1 MKTPWRISIVMLRN
15 VVGWATCG
23 TALLIGILAVS
34 TILSGVASARKVRA
48 APPTQAAS
56 PARAAQR
63 GQDVSV
69 APAGLAGE
77 ARHRRPTSLA
87 FAGDRLVVANRAT
100 GSVSV
105 VDVATR
111 RVTNEVPIARRL
123 SSIVALPCSTQPT
136 STQPTSTQ
144 PTTTQPNSI
153 YLLAT
158 DEATHELLV
167 LSRSGEDVAIVAR
180 HAVASYP
187 VDVRASGDGTWAAVT
202 SLWSRRLTVVDM
214 RWNARER
221 SGPPTISARHV
232 VDLPFAPRRLLIA
245 PDQRHVLVADNFG
258 GLLAIVDAATGVTR
272 SVSRIQGHHV
282 DGLASSHDGKRV
294 FVAHQ
299 ILNGRATTEDDPVFW
314 GVVLTNVMQ
323 GFEWESLMQ
332 GGLAHT
338 GEDET
343 GVRETDSREADAR
356 DAGNKTLARGEA
368 LPLGEPSHGT
378 GDPGAIWISSRG
390 KAVVCLSGVD
400 EVAVRSSATQP
411 MLRLPAGRRPLA
423 LAADADERW
432 CVVANELDDSLSIID
447 VATMQVAE
455 PLSLGPRPSLSAAD
469 RGERLFFDARLSL
482 DGWFSCHSCHVD
494 GHTNDMVNDNQGDDS
509 FGAPKRVPSL
519 LGVGQTG
526 PWAWNGSQKSLEAQ
540 IIKSLH
546 RTMRGGD
553 AAATDEHA
561 RELAEYLRM
570 LPAAP
575 SLAAARNEGPN
586 ESARRGALT
595 FQRTGCAECHA
606 GPQFTSPGTF
616 DVGLRDELGGSR
628 FNPPSLLGVSQRNA
642 YFHDARAR
650 RLEQV
655 LGAGDHPGAGL
666 SEQERRDLIEYLR
679 RL

>member
-1 MKTPWRISIVMLRN
+1 MKTPRRVASVVLGL
-15 VVGWATCG
+15 VVGWTTRVAEMLGGALFATG
-23 TALLIGILAVS
+23 
-34 TILSGVASARKVRA
+34 GVATGGIVTGGIATGGIVTSALFVPGVVTARVAQAEPVAHPGTKGPA
-48 APPTQAAS
+48 A
-56 PARAAQR
+56 
-63 GQDVSV
+63 
-69 APAGLAGE
+69 E
-77 ARHRRPTSLA
+77 MRHRRPASLA
-87 FAGDRLVVANRAT
+87 FSGDRLIVANRAS

-105 VDVATR
+105 VDVASR
-111 RVTNEVPIARRL
+111 RVTNEVLISRRL
-123 SSIVALPCSTQPT
+123 SSLIALPSSTQA
-136 STQPTSTQ
+136 SASC
-144 PTTTQPNSI
+144 
-153 YLLAT
+153 LLAT

-167 LSRSGEDVAIVAR
+167 LSRSGEEVTVVGRQAMAR
-180 HAVASYP
+180 YP
-187 VDVRASGDGTWAAVT
+187 VDVRVAVDGTWAAVT
-202 SLWSRRLTVVDM
+202 SLWSRRLTIVDV
-214 RWNARER
+214 RWESGER
-221 SGPPTISARHV
+221 SGPPSIAPRRV
-232 VDLPFAPRRLLIA
+232 VDLPFAPRRLLVA

-258 GLLAIVDAATGVTR
+258 GRLAIIDAKTGDTR
-272 SVSRIQGHHV
+272 SVTRIQGHHLN
-282 DGLASSHDGKRV
+282 GLASSHEGKHV
-294 FVAHQ
+294 MLAHQ

-314 GVVLTNVMQ
+314 GVVLTNVLQ
-323 GFEWESLMQ
+323 SYEWDSLVRGDVVQ
-332 GGLAHT
+332 T

-343 GVRETDSREADAR
+343 GERVARESGAGEIDAR
-356 DAGNKTLARGEA
+356 EPEIRTLARGDV

-378 GDPGAIWISSRG
+378 GDPGAVWISSRG

-411 MLRLPAGRRPLA
+411 MLRLAVGRRPMA
-423 LAADADERW
+423 LAADSDERW

-447 VATMQVAE
+447 LTTMKVAE
-455 PLSLGPRPSLSAAD
+455 PMSLGPRPALSAAD

-519 LGVGQTG
+519 LGVGETG
-526 PWAWNGSQKSLEAQ
+526 PWAWNGSQKSLEGQ
-540 IIKSLH
+540 ILKSLH
-546 RTMRGGD
+546 KTMRGDD

-561 RELAEYLRM
+561 RDLAEYLRT

-575 SLAAARNEGPN
+575 SLAAARDEPLS
-586 ESARRGALT
+586 ESARRGEQA
-595 FQRTGCAECHA
+595 FQRAGCVECHA
-606 GPQFTSPGTF
+606 GARFTSPRTF

-655 LGAGDHPGAGL
+655 LGAGDHPGVEL